1 MERGPNDHI
10 APGAQLDDGLG
21 MTPEELGRS
30 EGEDTGYDRG
40 YSDGQDSVKPLDVV
54 AIARTCYAVNA
65 AYCRIIGDTPRDW
78 DECKDSV
85 VAGVN
90 KALDGATPEQ
100 LHDAWCE
107 FQKADGWVLGET
119 KDVVAKT
126 HPCLVQYDQLP
137 AEQRN
142 KDQFFIA
149 VVESLQPLL

>member
-1 MERGPNDHI
+1 MDIFNKATLAKLI
-10 APGAQLDDGLG
+10 A
-21 MTPEELGRS
+21 
-30 EGEDTGYDRG
+30 DTGNT
-40 YSDGQDSVKPLDVV
+40 KAHTAL
-54 AIARTCYAVNA
+54 
-65 AYCRIIGDTPRDW
+65 
-78 DECKDSV
+78 
-85 VAGVN
+85 N